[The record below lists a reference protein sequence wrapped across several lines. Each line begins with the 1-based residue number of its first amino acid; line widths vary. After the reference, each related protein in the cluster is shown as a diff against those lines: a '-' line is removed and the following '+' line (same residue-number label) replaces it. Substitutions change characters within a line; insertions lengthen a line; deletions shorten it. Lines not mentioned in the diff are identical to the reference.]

1 MVFLI
6 PLFIFYDMRDFKF
19 FEDNE
24 KDEWWNEPD
33 VVASMNP
40 QENVLEN
47 NILYERMIFLEN
59 QLVRIRD
66 ENTQLNIRISRLRN
80 NLI

>member
-1 MVFLI
+1 MK
-6 PLFIFYDMRDFKF
+6 DFKF

-24 KDEWWNEPD
+24 PEHWWNQPD
-33 VVASMNP
+33 VIEAMNP
-40 QENVLEN
+40 QENILEN

-80 NLI
+80 NL